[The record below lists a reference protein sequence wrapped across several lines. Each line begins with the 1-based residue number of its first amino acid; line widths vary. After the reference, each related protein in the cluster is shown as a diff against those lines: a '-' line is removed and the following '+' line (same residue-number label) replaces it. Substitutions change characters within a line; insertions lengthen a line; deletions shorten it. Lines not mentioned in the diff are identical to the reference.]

1 MFRDFDLLSI
11 AEKSSRFHYIIDYC
25 LWQLKWGNANFLRET
40 FSHFVEGLEKKLY
53 QSDSKDADIGL
64 IFFRNFVIIGL
75 AAKKYDYVEKFI
87 NDYGNEI
94 KGEMKDDTLALSYAM
109 LYYEKKEYDK
119 SLDCLNKV
127 SSSFGLFKLS
137 TKHILIKIYYETEQY
152 DSFFSLLDT
161 YKHYLK
167 NEKIIS
173 SLIRAYHTNF
183 LNYLTILIRIKS
195 SGLTDDLLQIK
206 NEIKHNENMDY
217 RHKLWLIEKAEELEK
232 LEEPVT

>member
-1 MFRDFDLLSI
+1 
-11 AEKSSRFHYIIDYC
+11 
-25 LWQLKWGNANFLRET
+25 
-40 FSHFVEGLEKKLY
+40 
-53 QSDSKDADIGL
+53 
-64 IFFRNFVIIGL
+64 
-75 AAKKYDYVEKFI
+75 
-87 NDYGNEI
+87 
-94 KGEMKDDTLALSYAM
+94 M

-152 DSFFSLLDT
+152 DSFFSLLYT